1 VERSRAWLTEIQV
14 CPSILAADFGAFRAS
29 VRDLLDAGART
40 FHVDVMDGHFVP
52 VITFGTGVVAAVAD
66 EVHDAGGALAV
77 HMMVERPERFVDDY
91 AKAGADAF
99 TVHVEATPHLHY
111 WLDRIREAGMAPGV
125 TLNPG
130 TPVAQLDAV
139 AHLADNLL
147 CMSVNPGWGGQAFIP
162 ASIERIAALRALARD
177 GAGVEVDGG
186 VGRDTIEACARA
198 GANRFTAGSA
208 IFAAPDP
215 AAAYHDLV
223 ERVRA
228 ATARV
233 AT

>member
-1 VERSRAWLTEIQV
+1 MERSRAWLTEVQV
-14 CPSILAADFGAFRAS
+14 CPSILAADFGAFRSS
-29 VRDLLDAGART
+29 VREMLDAGART

-52 VITFGTGVVAAVAD
+52 VITFGTGVVAAIAD

-111 WLDRIREAGMAPGV
+111 WLEAIREAGMAPGV

-130 TPVAQLDAV
+130 TPVSLLEEAV
-139 AHLADNLL
+139 RAADNLL

-162 ASIERIAALRALARD
+162 HSVERIAQLRALARP

-186 VGRDTIEACARA
+186 VGPATIAQCARA

-208 IFAAPDP
+208 IFGAPDP

-228 ATARV
+228 ASRV